1 MALVNYTD
9 DTGTLAEILLSF
21 DDATVVTGTY
31 RHVTVSGEIAEGE
44 FLITPTREANHP
56 KI

>member
-31 RHVTVSGEIAEGE
+31 RHVTVSGETAGE
-44 FLITPTREANHP
+44 FLITPTREAKWP
-56 KI
+56 